1 MNREFKQDVMDS
13 MEEFAQAVRMNRD
26 YDDEQFENLK
36 KLLSKLAYELSDK
49 DFLDKDLALN
59 LYTLPQIVRN
69 MFLTYDGP
77 IDSRPERFDRLE
89 DAWVELDELV
99 IECLQ
104 PSNI

>member
-1 MNREFKQDVMDS
+1 MNWEFKKNLMDS
-13 MEEFAQAVRMNRD
+13 MGEFAQAVRMNRD

-36 KLLSKLAYELSDK
+36 KLLSKLACELSDK
-49 DFLDKDLALN
+49 EVLDKDLALN

-77 IDSRPERFDRLE
+77 IDSRPERFNRLE
-89 DAWVELDELV
+89 DAWIDLDELV

-104 PSNI
+104 PPNI

>member
-1 MNREFKQDVMDS
+1 MNREFKRHVMES

-26 YDDEQFENLK
+26 YDDEQFGCLK
-36 KLLSKLAYELSDK
+36 ELLSNLASELNDQ
-49 DFLDKDLALN
+49 DVLGKDLALN

-77 IDSRPERFDRLE
+77 VESRPERFNRLE
-89 DAWVELDELV
+89 DAWIDLDALV

-104 PSNI
+104 PPSI